1 MAPKSASRICLG
13 FAKVVQK
20 YMHSD
25 PGVFMGWLVDST
37 YINPHPLEAD
47 HQAFPRG
54 TRKGVVVHV
63 SVLGS
68 KDFC

>member
-1 MAPKSASRICLG
+1 
-13 FAKVVQK
+13 
-20 YMHSD
+20 MHSD